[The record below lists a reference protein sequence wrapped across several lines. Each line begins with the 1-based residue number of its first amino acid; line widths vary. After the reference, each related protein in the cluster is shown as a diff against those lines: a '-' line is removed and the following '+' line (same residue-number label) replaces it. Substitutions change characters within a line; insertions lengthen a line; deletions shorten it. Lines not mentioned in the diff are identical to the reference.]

1 MIGAEVSGALTRYLN
16 YGSSIGAVNFPEVD
30 LRAITAEDDK
40 HIRVCYVH
48 RNEPGTLRA
57 INEVRPIPCSIVPI
71 TLASSTDPL
80 VSTPRNCRSSPTTT
94 SRNSSRTRKATR
106 PTSWPT
112 LPTSPRKRSRP
123 STRPSRRQKPTSSP
137 DFFVRLFCSLFG
149 FLGLCS
155 TIEHFA
161 DRFFSLARVPL
172 QIKHGLLRRAEDDM
186 TLFSFYPAFADPSG
200 CMRA

>member
-1 MIGAEVSGALTRYLN
+1 MADIADVSKEEVQAIYEAIQKTKANILTRL
-16 YGSSIGAVNFPEVD
+16 
-30 LRAITAEDDK
+30 L
-40 HIRVCYVH
+40 C
-48 RNEPGTLRA
+48 
-57 INEVRPIPCSIVPI
+57 
-71 TLASSTDPL
+71 AS
-80 VSTPRNCRSSPTTT
+80 
-94 SRNSSRTRKATR
+94 
-106 PTSWPT
+106 
-112 LPTSPRKRSRP
+112 
-123 STRPSRRQKPTSSP
+123 
-137 DFFVRLFCSLFG
+137 FLFSLG